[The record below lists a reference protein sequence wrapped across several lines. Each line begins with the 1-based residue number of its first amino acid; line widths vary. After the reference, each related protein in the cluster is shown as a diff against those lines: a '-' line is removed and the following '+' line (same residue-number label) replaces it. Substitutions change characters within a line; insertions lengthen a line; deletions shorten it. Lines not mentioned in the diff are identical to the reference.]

1 MYNISTICRICRI
14 YVRYVGYASY
24 FIKLSIATR
33 VQGVVGAPTERD
45 RSQKDGL
52 TRRVWGMVTSWPVG
66 PLWFVYYVHAGGCS
80 LFWNNP
86 IPAWW
91 STTQYFKPC
100 AGFLQFTGIPWKCW
114 TMGDPP
120 WREPISIPASR
131 LMKLVWFCLGIVF
144 KRRVPTK
151 FFFHGR
157 LFNFHLGFRS
167 KAFHNPRPPMCGRHI
182 SLEATRRGSRE
193 IYGGPLS
200 KQERW
205 VEISWR

>member
-1 MYNISTICRICRI
+1 MYNISTICRICKI

-151 FFFHGR
+151 CFFSWEVVQFP
-157 LFNFHLGFRS
+157 LG
-167 KAFHNPRPPMCGRHI
+167 
-182 SLEATRRGSRE
+182 
-193 IYGGPLS
+193 
-200 KQERW
+200 
-205 VEISWR
+205 V